1 MKKQNRKLFFLE
13 YKKILLPG
21 KDGQS
26 SIEFILLLP
35 LLIIIILVVS
45 QLGYLVYI
53 QNTLEQAARE
63 GTRIIS
69 TTNSDSAANRQVF
82 MVCQSLDSERISI
95 EITPSFAG
103 ERNVG
108 EMVRITVAYRYG
120 GPADFL
126 NLLTGRDFMIRSSS
140 MMRMESN

>member
-1 MKKQNRKLFFLE
+1 MELIQKIKSIYSKK
-13 YKKILLPG
+13 
-21 KDGQS
+21 GQS

-35 LLIIIILVVS
+35 LLVIIILIVT

-69 TTNSDSAANRQVF
+69 TTNSNSKAYKQIFNI
-82 MVCQSLDSERISI
+82 CQSLNRDRISI
-95 EITPSFAG
+95 DITPAGSG
-103 ERNVG
+103 ERAVG
-108 EMVRITVAYRYG
+108 ETVRLTVNYHYSG
-120 GPADFL
+120 LGDFL
-126 NLLTGRDFMIRSSS
+126 DIITGKDFFIKGSS